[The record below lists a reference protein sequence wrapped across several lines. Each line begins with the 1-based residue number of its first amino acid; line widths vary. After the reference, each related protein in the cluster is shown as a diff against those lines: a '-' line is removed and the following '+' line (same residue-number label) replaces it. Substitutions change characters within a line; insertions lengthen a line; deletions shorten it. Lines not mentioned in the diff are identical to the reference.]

1 MLELLSGSIFFHT
14 EKSDTLDKLES
25 GVYIR
30 KIIEIAQNILLQ
42 LPVKEITQ
50 CLSKESLLAKYFAD
64 YLVFQGENC
73 KEILPYLEEID
84 ENLVKEY
91 KYAESCIQALE
102 AYKTMK
108 QILLHEQVLPIANFG
123 VFSKAVDFFSK
134 IMPVLEFESGSRI
147 PSAIL
152 DLNCYSIYIETN
164 STANPQKTQCENL
177 LLGLLCCSIPSV
189 VELTI
194 QIMIEALD
202 NDSVLSGIAEGA
214 NRKQLAKQVML
225 NSNILS
231 VLVIKIQNTSIIC
244 KLMESPED
252 YELLL
257 PLFTII
263 QSYPEENF
271 EGILHMLTIST
282 SALQPLRFIRDL
294 FSVNNSRR
302 AVAVMVLRNTN
313 SPEDIQQEWHS
324 LRENV

>member
-1 MLELLSGSIFFHT
+1 
-14 EKSDTLDKLES
+14 
-25 GVYIR
+25 
-30 KIIEIAQNILLQ
+30 
-42 LPVKEITQ
+42 
-50 CLSKESLLAKYFAD
+50 
-64 YLVFQGENC
+64 
-73 KEILPYLEEID
+73 
-84 ENLVKEY
+84 
-91 KYAESCIQALE
+91 
-102 AYKTMK
+102 
-108 QILLHEQVLPIANFG
+108 
-123 VFSKAVDFFSK
+123 
-134 IMPVLEFESGSRI
+134 
-147 PSAIL
+147 
-152 DLNCYSIYIETN
+152 
-164 STANPQKTQCENL
+164 
-177 LLGLLCCSIPSV
+177 
-189 VELTI
+189 
-194 QIMIEALD
+194 
-202 NDSVLSGIAEGA
+202 
-214 NRKQLAKQVML
+214 ML